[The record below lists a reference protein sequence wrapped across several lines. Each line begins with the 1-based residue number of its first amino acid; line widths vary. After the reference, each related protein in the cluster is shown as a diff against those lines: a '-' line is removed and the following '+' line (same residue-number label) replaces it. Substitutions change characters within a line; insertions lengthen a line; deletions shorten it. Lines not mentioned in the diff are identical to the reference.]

1 LELDLQAYFGIMHML
16 DSSQENW
23 HSIGRK
29 LMKTIAALL
38 LALGATASLSA
49 QTFQDLD
56 FESATVS
63 NLPLN
68 QFGGANSASV
78 TNAFPG
84 WSAYIGTNQLS
95 QVGHNVITLGATSVS
110 LLGPQYAPPYVPL
123 QGNYS
128 ATLQA
133 GNYLDGPLLMPASIA
148 QTGLIPV
155 GAKFMRFLATFPF
168 NTLEV
173 AVGGLST
180 PYVSLGGNSY
190 VCDVSAFANQI
201 QEIRF
206 TMNTNIGNGLTFVDA
221 VSFIP
226 ALGAITS
233 VAKEGSNIRI
243 TWQTSPGTTNMVQ
256 VGNGPVNGNYSTNFT
271 DLGSPLAI
279 TGSGI
284 VSTNYLDVGGA
295 TNTPARYYRVRLVP

>member
-1 LELDLQAYFGIMHML
+1 MKTFATLFLGLV
-16 DSSQENW
+16 
-23 HSIGRK
+23 SIG
-29 LMKTIAALL
+29 
-38 LALGATASLSA
+38 SLYG

-68 QFGGANSASV
+68 QLGGANGASV

-84 WSAYIGTNQLS
+84 WSAYIGTNQLT
-95 QVGHNVITLGATSVS
+95 QVGHNVITLGAASVS
-110 LLGPQYAPPYVPL
+110 LLGPQYAPPYTPL
-123 QGNYS
+123 QGNYA

-133 GNYLDGPLLMPASIA
+133 GNVIGDPFLHPATIA
-148 QTGLIPV
+148 QTGLIPD
-155 GAKFMRFLATFPF
+155 GAKFMRFQATFLF

-173 AVGGLST
+173 AVGGVST
-180 PYVSLGGNSY
+180 PLVALGNNSY

-206 TMNTNIGNGLTFVDA
+206 TMNTNFGNSVTFVDA
-221 VSFIP
+221 ISFMP

-233 VAKEGSNIRI
+233 IAKEGNNIRI
-243 TWQTSPGTTNMVQ
+243 TWQTSPGTTNIVQ

-295 TNTPARYYRVRLVP
+295 TNVPTRYYRVRLVP